1 MTIKQPQSYNE
12 YLSLSQVLKLSDFAE
27 DQSSHLNF
35 VICHQ
40 ITELW
45 FKLLNNYLS
54 DFIAH
59 RELSALLSSE
69 TVIRQIN
76 DIWEVFEHIP
86 SNEFLKIRESLQG
99 ISGAESK
106 QYFETIRLIKQSINE
121 CKDRNSIQILSR
133 IDSTFQKWKTSHI
146 NITEKLISK
155 RTGTGGSD
163 GAEYL
168 QRQGNKPLVNHDDLN
183 QF

>member
-12 YLSLSQVLKLSDFAE
+12 YLSLSQVLKLSNFAE

-54 DFIAH
+54 DFVAR
-59 RELSALLSSE
+59 RELSFLLSAES
-69 TVIRQIN
+69 VMRQIN

-86 SNEFLKIRESLQG
+86 SNEFLTIRESLQG

-106 QYFETIRLIKQSINE
+106 QYFETIRLIKLSLSE
-121 CKDRNSIQILSR
+121 CQDRDSVHALSR
-133 IDSTFQKWKTSHI
+133 IDSTFQKWKASHI
-146 NITEKLISK
+146 NITEKLISN
-155 RTGTGGSD
+155 RPGTGGSE
-163 GAEYL
+163 GTEYL